1 MHRVRRVRDG
11 LFYKG
16 PIYKNVFTKT
26 GKKFKTREEAQRLI
40 DDYSSYQAFNNGSLE
55 IETRR

>member
-1 MHRVRRVRDG
+1 MYRVRRVRDG

-16 PIYKNVFTKT
+16 PMYKNVFTKT
-26 GKKFKTREEAQRLI
+26 GKRFKTREEAQRLI
-40 DDYSSYQAFNNGSLE
+40 DDYSSYQAFNNGPLE

>member
-1 MHRVRRVRDG
+1 MYRVRRVRDG
-11 LFYKG
+11 FFYKG
-16 PIYKNVFTKT
+16 PMYKNVFTKT